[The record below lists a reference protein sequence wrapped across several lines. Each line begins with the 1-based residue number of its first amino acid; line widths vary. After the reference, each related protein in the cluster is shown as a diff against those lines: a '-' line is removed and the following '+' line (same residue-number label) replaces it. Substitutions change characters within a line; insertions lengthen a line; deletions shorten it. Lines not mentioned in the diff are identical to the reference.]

1 MYQRI
6 DDGQTFPM
14 IRMVPTLPTM
24 FSNADRYQRQYEL
37 TPKEIAIAE
46 TSNDPDMVDVIR
58 EHAYEVT

>member
-1 MYQRI
+1 
-6 DDGQTFPM
+6 M